1 MLKRTLLLACLP
13 VVLLTQGC
21 VYRTIYQAATKTG
34 DFYPVET
41 QTVSYNP
48 ATQARLRVR
57 SGYVTP
63 QSMCYG
69 SAPVAANVW
78 ALAKASQV
86 LNTGVVG
93 TSTSI
98 GMPRPAGKNG
108 SVWEEQVQPA
118 DVELTIRAN
127 IDYEV
132 PANASGFGG
141 ERVRCDP
148 GGVSFTPKAGRDYE
162 TQLKMDGGKC
172 WIQVRELNAQ
182 GTDSGGPDVPVSV
195 APRCG

>member
-1 MLKRTLLLACLP
+1 MLLLICVPVLLLA
-13 VVLLTQGC
+13 QGC

-34 DFYPVET
+34 DFYPIET
-41 QTVSYNP
+41 QVVSYNP
-48 ATQARLRVR
+48 ATQSRLRVL

-63 QSMCYG
+63 QSVCYG
-69 SAPVAANVW
+69 PEPAAGNLW

-118 DVELTIRAN
+118 DVALTIRAK

-132 PANASGFGG
+132 PPNASGFGG
-141 ERVRCDP
+141 ERIRCDP
-148 GGVSFTPKAGRDYE
+148 GAVSFAPKAGRDYE
-162 TQLKMDGGKC
+162 TQLKMTGGKC

-182 GTDSGGPDVPVSV
+182 GADSGGPDVPVSA